1 VAAALEIA
9 ADCGLPVVVSSAVES
24 SVGLAAGVALA
35 AALPGLPYACGLGT
49 MSLLAGDVTADP
61 LAPVDG
67 ALPVRAAAPDPARLA
82 AFETDP
88 EPWRARISAAA
99 QFLEAQFPG
108 APFPG
113 APFPGAR

>member
-1 VAAALEIA
+1 
-9 ADCGLPVVVSSAVES
+9 
-24 SVGLAAGVALA
+24 VALA
-35 AALPGLPYACGLGT
+35 AALPALPYACGLGT

-99 QFLEAQFPG
+99 QFLLPQLPA
-108 APFPG
+108 

>member
-1 VAAALEIA
+1 
-9 ADCGLPVVVSSAVES
+9 
-24 SVGLAAGVALA
+24 
-35 AALPGLPYACGLGT
+35 

-88 EPWRARISAAA
+88 GPWRARISAAA
-99 QFLEAQFPG
+99 QFLGGQFPEAQFPG

-113 APFPGAR
+113 AR